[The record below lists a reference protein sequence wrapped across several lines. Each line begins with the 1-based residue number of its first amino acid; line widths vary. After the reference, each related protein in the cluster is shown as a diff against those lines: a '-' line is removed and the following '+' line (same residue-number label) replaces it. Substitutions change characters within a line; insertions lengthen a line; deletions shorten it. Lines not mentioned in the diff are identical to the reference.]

1 MPKKEKSTDELM
13 NEIKSTNEID
23 KFIERN
29 DGEFISEPLHDILNR
44 LLKEK
49 HLKKSEVLARSSLNR
64 IYGYQIFSGKRIP
77 SRDKLIALCFGFKF
91 NLEET
96 DKLLKTAGYSPL
108 YARNKRDALI
118 IYAINS
124 NKSIFVVNELL
135 FENGFDILT
144 A

>member
-1 MPKKEKSTDELM
+1 MSDKEKSTDELM
-13 NEIKSTNEID
+13 NEIKQTHEIN
-23 KFIERN
+23 KFLEKN
-29 DGEFISEPLHDILNR
+29 DSEFVSEPLHDILNR

-49 HLKKSEVLARSSLNR
+49 NIKKSEVVARSSLNR

-91 NLEET
+91 DLEET

-118 IYAINS
+118 IFAINS

>member
-1 MPKKEKSTDELM
+1 MSDKEKSTDELM
-13 NEIKSTNEID
+13 NEIKQTHEI
-23 KFIERN
+23 KKYIEKN
-29 DGEFISEPLHDILNR
+29 DSEFVSEPLHDILNR

-49 HLKKSEVLARSSLNR
+49 NIKKSEVVARSSLNR

-91 NLEET
+91 DLEET
-96 DKLLKTAGYSPL
+96 DKLLRAAGYSPL

-118 IYAINS
+118 IFAINS

>member
-1 MPKKEKSTDELM
+1 MSDKEKSTDELM
-13 NEIKSTNEID
+13 NEIKQTHEID
-23 KFIERN
+23 KFLEKN
-29 DGEFISEPLHDILNR
+29 DSEFVSEPLHDILNR

-49 HLKKSEVLARSSLNR
+49 NIKKSEVVARSSLNR

-91 NLEET
+91 DLKET
-96 DKLLKTAGYSPL
+96 DKLLKAAGYSPL

-118 IYAINS
+118 IFAINS
-124 NKSIFVVNELL
+124 NKSIFVVNEIL
-135 FENGFDILT
+135 FDNGFDILT

>member
-1 MPKKEKSTDELM
+1 MSDKEKSTDELM
-13 NEIKSTNEID
+13 NEINQTHEIK
-23 KFIERN
+23 KFIENN
-29 DGEFISEPLHDILNR
+29 DSEFVSEPLHDILNR
-44 LLKEK
+44 LLKKESEK
-49 HLKKSEVLARSSLNR
+49 TEVVARISLNR
-64 IYGYQIFSGKRIP
+64 IYAYQIFSGKRIP

-118 IYAINS
+118 IFAINS

>member
-1 MPKKEKSTDELM
+1 MSDKEKSTDELM
-13 NEIKSTNEID
+13 NEIKQTHEIN
-23 KFIERN
+23 KFLEKN
-29 DGEFISEPLHDILNR
+29 GSEFVSEPLHDILSR

-49 HLKKSEVLARSSLNR
+49 NIKKSEVVARSSLNR

-91 NLEET
+91 DLEET
-96 DKLLKTAGYSPL
+96 DKLLKAAGYSPL

-118 IYAINS
+118 IFAINS

>member
-1 MPKKEKSTDELM
+1 MSNKEKSTDELM
-13 NEIKSTNEID
+13 NEIKQTREID
-23 KFIERN
+23 KFIEKN
-29 DGEFISEPLHDILNR
+29 DSEFVSEPLHDILNR

-49 HLKKSEVLARSSLNR
+49 DLKKSEVVARSSLNR

-91 NLEET
+91 DLEET
-96 DKLLKTAGYSPL
+96 DKLLKAAGYSPL

-118 IYAINS
+118 IYAINL

>member
-1 MPKKEKSTDELM
+1 MSDKEKSTDELM
-13 NEIKSTNEID
+13 NEIKQTHEIN
-23 KFIERN
+23 KFLEKN
-29 DGEFISEPLHDILNR
+29 DSEFVSEPLHNILSR

-49 HLKKSEVLARSSLNR
+49 NIKKSEVVARSSLNR
-64 IYGYQIFSGKRIP
+64 IYAYQIFSGKRIP

-91 NLEET
+91 DLEET

-118 IYAINS
+118 IFAINS
-124 NKSIFVVNELL
+124 NKSIFVVNEIL
-135 FENGFDILT
+135 FDNGFDILT

>member
-1 MPKKEKSTDELM
+1 MSDKEKSTDELM
-13 NEIKSTNEID
+13 NEIRQTHEIN
-23 KFIERN
+23 KFLEKN
-29 DGEFISEPLHDILNR
+29 GSEFVSGPLHDILNR

-49 HLKKSEVLARSSLNR
+49 NIKKSEVVARSSLNR
-64 IYGYQIFSGKRIP
+64 IYAYQIFSGKRIP

-91 NLEET
+91 DLEET
-96 DKLLKTAGYSPL
+96 DRLLRAAGYSPL

-118 IYAINS
+118 IFAINS

>member
-1 MPKKEKSTDELM
+1 MSDKEKSTDELM
-13 NEIKSTNEID
+13 NEIKQTHEIN
-23 KFIERN
+23 KFLEKN
-29 DGEFISEPLHDILNR
+29 DSEFVSEPLHDILSR

-49 HLKKSEVLARSSLNR
+49 NIKKSEVVARSSLNR

-91 NLEET
+91 DLEET
-96 DKLLKTAGYSPL
+96 DKLLKAAGYSPL

-118 IYAINS
+118 IFAINS